1 MVRHRLVAALYWLPA
16 LPPLIVTVGVA
27 IAAGGEIGGSHP
39 LTNGA
44 PRGVAEAIAMRDS
57 ATAARLVEGGANAS
71 EVGLI
76 RQGILIERPV
86 LATPLETAVILD
98 QAATVDFLVSRGV
111 ERSPALACLAI
122 DVGARSV
129 RSRLGDPGTCRA
141 GEALREVLDRP

>member
-16 LPPLIVTVGVA
+16 LPPLIVTLGVA
-27 IAAGGEIGGSHP
+27 IAVGGEMAGSHP

-44 PRGVAEAIAMRDS
+44 PRNVAEAIAMRDP
-57 ATAARLVEGGANAS
+57 AAAARLVEGGASAS

-76 RQGILIERPV
+76 RRGILTEQAV

-111 ERSPALACLAI
+111 KSPPALACLAV
-122 DVGARSV
+122 DARARSV
-129 RSRLGDPGTCRA
+129 RSRLGEPGTCRD